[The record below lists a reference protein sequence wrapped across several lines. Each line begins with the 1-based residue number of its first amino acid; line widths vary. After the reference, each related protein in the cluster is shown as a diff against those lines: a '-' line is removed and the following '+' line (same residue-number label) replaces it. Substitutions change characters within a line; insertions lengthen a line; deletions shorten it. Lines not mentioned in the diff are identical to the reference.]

1 MTKEACAFKIVL
13 VLIATLGLIITNFV
27 AIYYINVSTKYIDE
41 IDVIYISDSK
51 FRTIVISILVSIV
64 NKFIVIL
71 VEYLG
76 KYFIIYTYIKYITIL
91 QQVHLNLIHIQM

>member
-27 AIYYINVSTKYIDE
+27 AIYYINISTKYIDE
-41 IDVIYISDSK
+41 IDVVYISNSK

-76 KYFIIYTYIKYITIL
+76 NAPKFDTYTDVIKF
-91 QQVHLNLIHIQM
+91 

>member
-27 AIYYINVSTKYIDE
+27 AIYYINISTKYIDE
-41 IDVIYISDSK
+41 IDVVYISNSK

-76 KYFIIYTYIKYITIL
+76 KYFIIYTYI
-91 QQVHLNLIHIQM
+91 

>member
-1 MTKEACAFKIVL
+1 VTKEACAFKIVL

-27 AIYYINVSTKYIDE
+27 AIYYINISTKYIDE
-41 IDVIYISDSK
+41 IDVVYISNSK

-76 KYFIIYTYIKYITIL
+76 KYFIIYTYI
-91 QQVHLNLIHIQM
+91 

>member
-27 AIYYINVSTKYIDE
+27 AIYYINISTKYIDE
-41 IDVIYISDSK
+41 IDVVYISNSK

-76 KYFIIYTYIKYITIL
+76 KYFIIYTYIKHITIL

>member
-13 VLIATLGLIITNFV
+13 VLIATLGLIISNFV
-27 AIYYINVSTKYIDE
+27 AIYYINISTKYIDE
-41 IDVIYISDSK
+41 IDVVYISNSK
-51 FRTIVISILVSIV
+51 FRTVVISILVSIV

-76 KYFIIYTYIKYITIL
+76 KYIIIYTYI
-91 QQVHLNLIHIQM
+91 